1 MTAPL
6 HDRKILLIISGGI
19 AAYKALELIRL
30 LKKDGAAVQSVL
42 TQGGAQFITPL
53 SVSSLTGE
61 KTYTDLW
68 NLNDESEM
76 GHIRLSR
83 DNDLIVIAPASAN
96 MMAKMAHG
104 LADDLASATLLAA
117 DKPVLIAPAMNQ
129 MMWAH
134 AATQA
139 NAAILRERGV
149 LFCGPEAG
157 DMACGETGRGR
168 MAEPEAIRDAV
179 RDFFLTAKPAQ
190 ILRLDG
196 QTLAGRRA
204 IVTSGPTHE
213 AIDPVRFIGNH
224 SSGKQGHAIAAA
236 LAAAGAQVTLV
247 TGPVS
252 LPDPAGVRAVHV
264 TSAREMMNAVE
275 DALPADIAVCAAAVA
290 DWGVEAAPRKIKKDE
305 TGTPPALN
313 LTPNPDI
320 LKTLGHLPAGRRP
333 AIVVGFAAET
343 DDLAA
348 NAKAKLSRKNADLIV
363 ANLVDEKASVFGS
376 DNNTVLLVTRDT
388 AENWPGARKE
398 TVATR
403 LVACIITH
411 LQQNGA
417 AERDTGRDTGR
428 NTGH

>member
-30 LKKDGAAVQSVL
+30 LKKDGAAVQSIL

-104 LADDLASATLLAA
+104 LADDLASTTLLAA
-117 DKPVLIAPAMNQ
+117 DKPVLVAPAMNQ

-139 NAAILRERGV
+139 NVATLRERGI

-168 MAEPEAIRDAV
+168 MAEPESIQKAIH
-179 RDFFLTAKPAQ
+179 DFFLTEQPAQ

-196 QTLAGRRA
+196 KLLAGRRA

-213 AIDPVRFIGNH
+213 AIDPVRFIGNR

-236 LAAAGAQVTLV
+236 LAAAGAEVTLV
-247 TGPVS
+247 TGPVA
-252 LPDPAGVRAVHV
+252 LPDPAGLKTIHV
-264 TSAREMMNAVE
+264 TSANEMMAAVE
-275 DALPADIAVCAAAVA
+275 SALPADIAVCAAAVA
-290 DWGVEAAPRKIKKDE
+290 DWGVKASKHKIKKDAAA
-305 TGTPPALN
+305 TPPALS

-320 LKTLGHLPAGRRP
+320 LKTLGHLAAGHRP
-333 AIVVGFAAET
+333 AVVVGFAAET
-343 DDLAA
+343 DDLES
-348 NAKAKLSRKNADLIV
+348 NAKGKLSRKKADMIV
-363 ANLVDEKASVFGS
+363 ANLVDDRASVFGA
-376 DNNTVLLVTRDT
+376 DDNTVLLVTENGV
-388 AENWPGARKE
+388 ENWPGARKE

-417 AERDTGRDTGR
+417 KGRK
-428 NTGH
+428 TGH